1 MNHYFGKDPAT
12 RLGLDASPLFAPDLA
27 GSPPT
32 LVVYAAFDPLRDEAI
47 AYAARLREAGVPV
60 REERM
65 AGMIHGFLN
74 VDLSSGAREATARVA
89 REIGRALREGL
100 LSTDAPEESSR

>member
-1 MNHYFGKDPAT
+1 MNHYFGKDRST
-12 RLGLDASPLFAPDLA
+12 RLGADASPLLAPDLA

-32 LVVYAAFDPLRDEAI
+32 LVAYAPFDPLRDEAI

-65 AGMIHGFLN
+65 AGMIHGFLLIN
-74 VDLSSGAREATARVA
+74 LSRGARDATARIA

-100 LSTDAPEESSR
+100 STDAVNGG